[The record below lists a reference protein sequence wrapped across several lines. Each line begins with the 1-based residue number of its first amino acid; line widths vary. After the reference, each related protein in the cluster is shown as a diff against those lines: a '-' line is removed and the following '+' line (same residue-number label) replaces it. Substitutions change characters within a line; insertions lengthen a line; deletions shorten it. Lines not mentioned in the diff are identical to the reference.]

1 MIAYKGLLVHLAL
14 LGAATALAVH
24 VWTRQ
29 DAPQSEKREQVE
41 VWGGKPD
48 DIKEISF
55 ESAERRVQLE
65 PRKDSHGRW
74 FVGTVDK
81 TVEVRPPRPP
91 PGDAGADAQP
101 SAAPPPEKKRETSA
115 FVSVGQGTKLAESL
129 APLFAFR
136 AVGKID
142 DSRAEEFGLHKPE
155 GTLRVKLDG
164 KERSLVIGGT
174 TPGGADRY
182 ARLDNGEVYAIAGSI
197 AQNMMFAESRLVERE
212 LHGFEPEELRRA
224 RIVKGDQA
232 RELVRLEDKKDG
244 WAAASSP
251 GVLDE
256 TVGNWMTKLGRLRVM
271 TYIETPSKPVGP
283 EDLVVRVE
291 YFDKGR
297 QIGFLEL
304 VKLPPK
310 ELPAATGAEPAK
322 PKAEYLVRS
331 ENTRWYAEV
340 LASTAEQV
348 EQDLASVLK

>member
-1 MIAYKGLLVHLAL
+1 MSTARALIVHLAL
-14 LGAATALAVH
+14 LGAATALAAH
-24 VWTRQ
+24 IWTRE
-29 DAPQSEKREQVE
+29 DTAHGEKRDQVE

-55 ESAERRVQLE
+55 ESADRRVHLE
-65 PRKDSHGRW
+65 TRKDSRGRW
-74 FVGTVDK
+74 YVGTVDK
-81 TVEVRPPRPP
+81 SVEVRPPRP

-101 SAAPPPEKKRETSA
+101 AAPPAEKKRETSA
-115 FVSVGQGTKLAESL
+115 FVSVDQAAKLADSL
-129 APLFAFR
+129 APLYAFR

-182 ARLDNGEVYAIAGSI
+182 AKLDTGEVYAIAGSI

-212 LHGFEPEELRRA
+212 LHGFEPAELTRA
-224 RIVKGDQA
+224 RISKGDQS
-232 RELVRLEDKKDG
+232 RELLRLEDKKDG
-244 WAAASSP
+244 WANASSP

-256 TVGNWMTKLGRLRVM
+256 TAGNWMTKLGRLRVM
-271 TYIETPSKPVGP
+271 SYVETPSKPVGP

-310 ELPAATGAEPAK
+310 PATAEPGK
-322 PKAEYLVRS
+322 PKADFLVRT